1 VVTLTN
7 AYSSRSRS
15 LTVAGGHHRQV
26 TYDTRTTGGRYEVRV
41 AFYGS
46 SYAREL
52 AGHVGGDQPSISDPA
67 LGR

>member
-1 VVTLTN
+1 
-7 AYSSRSRS
+7 
-15 LTVAGGHHRQV
+15 
-26 TYDTRTTGGRYEVRV
+26 VRV
-41 AFYGS
+41 AVDGS

>member
-1 VVTLTN
+1 VV
-7 AYSSRSRS
+7 SIDRR
-15 LTVAGGHHRQV
+15 RFIQV
-26 TYDTRTTGGRYEVRV
+26 TGGAAAATLLNESIATGGLYDVRV
-41 AFYGS
+41 AVDGS